1 MVIGGGIV
9 GLSIASTL
17 KRRHPDCDVILLE
30 KESECGRHASG
41 RNSGVLHAGFYY
53 TADSLKAR
61 FSRDGNRELTD
72 YCLAK
77 GLQIHRCGKLV
88 VTRSADELDSLQ
100 ELFRRAQ
107 LNGVPVQRVDEE
119 EVARLEP
126 EARTC
131 GEALHSP
138 TTATIDPGEV
148 VGALARDAEGLG
160 VEIRTDT
167 LFQGQ
172 ERQRVLTSSG
182 VYSVGYV
189 INAAGLYAD
198 RVARQFGFSE
208 EYRILP
214 FRGLY
219 IRYEGKGPAPR
230 MHIYPV
236 PRLDQPFLGVHWTA
250 TVDGGTMIGPT
261 AIPAL
266 WREHYRG
273 VNGFRLG
280 EMVEIG
286 SREAGLWLHDSF
298 DFRRLAW
305 QEMQKRS
312 RRRLVSMA
320 RELTRSSTA
329 RGPWQWGEPGVRA
342 QLFHVATR
350 SLEMDFRCQGD
361 DRSFHVLNAVSP
373 AFTCALPF
381 ARYVVDQIESRLGS
395 VGAREQSAARAT
407 IGESA

>member
-1 MVIGGGIV
+1 MSGRTADYLVVGGGIV
-9 GLSIASTL
+9 GLSIAAAL
-17 KRRHPDCDVILLE
+17 KRRYPDCGVVLLE
-30 KESECGRHASG
+30 KERECGRHASG

-53 TADSLKAR
+53 TADSLKAK
-61 FSRDGNRELTD
+61 FSRDGNRELTE
-72 YCLAK
+72 YCLEK
-77 GLQIHRCGKLV
+77 GLRIQRCGKLV
-88 VTRSADELDSLQ
+88 VARSADELDSLQ

-126 EARTC
+126 EAHTC
-131 GEALHSP
+131 GEALYSP
-138 TTATIDPGEV
+138 TTATVDPSEV
-148 VGALARDAEGLG
+148 VGALTRDAEDLG
-160 VEIRTDT
+160 VEIRTGT
-167 LFQGQ
+167 LFQAREGDQ
-172 ERQRVLTSSG
+172 VLTSSG
-182 VYSVGYV
+182 PLSVGYV
-189 INAAGLYAD
+189 VNAAGLYAD
-198 RVARQFGFSE
+198 RVARQFGFAE

-219 IRYEGKGPAPR
+219 IHYEGTDSAPR

-236 PRLDQPFLGVHWTA
+236 PRLDHPFLGVHWTT

-273 VNGFRLG
+273 VKAFRFSELA
-280 EMVEIG
+280 EIG
-286 SREAGLWLHDSF
+286 VREAGLWLHDSF
-298 DFRRLAW
+298 GFRRLAW
-305 QEMQKRS
+305 QELRKQS

-329 RGPWQWGEPGVRA
+329 RGPWRWGRPGVRA
-342 QLFHVATR
+342 QLFHVPTR
-350 SLEMDFRCQGD
+350 SLEMDFHCQGD

-381 ARYVVDQIESRLGS
+381 ARYVVDEIETRLGGGGLRRS
-395 VGAREQSAARAT
+395 GA
-407 IGESA
+407 

>member
-1 MVIGGGIV
+1 M
-9 GLSIASTL
+9 SIAAAL
-17 KRRHPDCDVILLE
+17 KRRYPDCGVLLLE

-53 TADSLKAR
+53 TADSLKAK

-72 YCLAK
+72 YCLEK
-77 GLQIHRCGKLV
+77 GLRIHRCGKMV

-107 LNGVPVQRVDEE
+107 RNGVPVQRVDEE

-131 GEALHSP
+131 GEALYSP
-138 TTATIDPGEV
+138 TTATVDPGEV
-148 VGALARDAEGLG
+148 VRALTLDAEGLG
-160 VEIRTDT
+160 VEIRTGT
-167 LFQGQ
+167 LFQG
-172 ERQRVLTSSG
+172 RKGQRVLTSSG
-182 VYSVGYV
+182 VLSVGYV
-189 INAAGLYAD
+189 VNAAGLYAD

-219 IRYEGKGPAPR
+219 MRYEGKGPAPR

-236 PRLDQPFLGVHWTA
+236 PRLDHPFLGVHWTA

-286 SREAGLWLHDSF
+286 VREAGLWLHDSF

-305 QEMQKRS
+305 QEVQKRN

-320 RELTRSSTA
+320 RRLTRRSTA
-329 RGPWQWGEPGVRA
+329 EGPWRWGEPGVRA
-342 QLFHVATR
+342 QLVHVGTR
-350 SLEMDFRCQGD
+350 RLEMDFRCQGD

-395 VGAREQSAARAT
+395 GGARERSAARGVA
-407 IGESA
+407 EEFA